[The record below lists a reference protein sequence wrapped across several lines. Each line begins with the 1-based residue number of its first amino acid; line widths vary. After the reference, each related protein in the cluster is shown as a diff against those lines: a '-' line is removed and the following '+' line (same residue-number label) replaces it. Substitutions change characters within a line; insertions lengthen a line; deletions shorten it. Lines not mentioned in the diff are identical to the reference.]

1 MAEAAGGHRV
11 KTIGPDGKL
20 RVVEGM
26 APAKPESAA
35 KIVADKL
42 HVDYNDDGSNAQMK
56 ASDAGRIGGNLGGP
70 MVRKMVHLARQEMA
84 NQHVESLIRATKK

>member
-56 ASDAGRIGGNLGGP
+56 ASDAGRIGGNLGGLWFG
-70 MVRKMVHLARQEMA
+70 RWFISRARRWPTNMW
-84 NQHVESLIRATKK
+84 SP